1 MNQYLKFAVYT
12 MGTRNQC
19 DFMAQLGGM
28 SEDEKTVFT
37 MLHDG
42 RNEVEIQD
50 KLHLSKSAYDLIE
63 ERVRKKV
70 LIAVFDCINF
80 RMQYLDKL

>member
-12 MGTRNQC
+12 MGTTKQC